1 MDGQTPDA
9 NARLSR
15 LSRETPAFYRWR
27 VPDGVRLVL
36 DLEYLLI
43 SFIIGWSLS
52 GYGFFCFVS
61 VETGIKLAPNFS
73 LKNFQATRSIIMNPP
88 ILFPLALTILAT
100 SISAFSITN
109 PSLDVSPYMSGPT
122 PDGTE
127 EYVMQQTMLRVKDP
141 KKSLDFYCKCL
152 GFKLIHYSEVR

>member
-1 MDGQTPDA
+1 
-9 NARLSR
+9 
-15 LSRETPAFYRWR
+15 
-27 VPDGVRLVL
+27 
-36 DLEYLLI
+36 
-43 SFIIGWSLS
+43 
-52 GYGFFCFVS
+52 
-61 VETGIKLAPNFS
+61 
-73 LKNFQATRSIIMNPP
+73 MNPL

-141 KKSLDFYCKCL
+141 KKSLDFYCNVL